1 MSSISARRRHPWRQD
16 HREGTP
22 SADHGQPELA
32 HRQIPDRRARVA
44 TPAERRKPKKG
55 RRIKVVGARGNNLK
69 NVTAEIPLGTFTASP
84 ACRAAAS
91 RPS

>member
-1 MSSISARRRHPWRQD
+1 MAARSSPRARRSQIMANPNSITGQYLTGALEIPMPPAR
-16 HREGTP
+16 RE
-22 SADHGQPELA
+22 
-32 HRQIPDRRARVA
+32 
-44 TPAERRKPKKG
+44 PKKN

-84 ACRAAAS
+84 ASPAAAS